1 MEEGNQKMEKAAILH
16 RPDSE
21 YAYLYEENNFH
32 IRLRTKKGDIQAV
45 NVIKGDPY
53 LITEDK
59 WYLDAESMKRLTTT
73 EQFDYWL
80 LETNAEF
87 KRLQYGFHL
96 IGKDGAEVFYG
107 DRGLF
112 DFNEKITAKAENY
125 FRMPYF
131 QEIARFKAPKWVKET
146 IWYQIF
152 PERFANGDTSNDPKG
167 TLAWSS
173 KEHPGREDFFGGD
186 LQGVIDHLDYL
197 VDLGINGIYLC
208 PIFKAHSN
216 HKYDTIDYYEID
228 PDFGDKE
235 TFRKLVA
242 EAHKRGI
249 KIMLDAVFN
258 HMGYE
263 SPQWQDVVKNQEES
277 PYASWFHIHSYPVA
291 FGKNGNEEGAKT
303 VSYDTFAFTP
313 RMPKLNTANSEV
325 QAYLLEIATYWIK
338 EFDIDAWR
346 LDVANEV
353 DHHFWKR
360 FYQET
365 VAIKA
370 DFYILGEIWHSS
382 QSWLNG
388 DEFHAVMNYAYTET
402 IEKFFVEQSISGTKM
417 ISGLNEQLML
427 YRQQTNEVMFNML
440 DSHDTARLL
449 TIAEEDK
456 AVAQMTL
463 AFAFLQPGSP
473 CIYYGTEVGMTG
485 ENDPDCRKPMIWE
498 KERQDQEFLVFTKEL
513 IQLRKEYQEVLSLGI
528 LEFIQAE
535 DETEFIGFKRE
546 NDKQVLTAYFNRG
559 KQCQVYSK
567 NQGQVLAMSRLADEE
582 TVHEKGFVV
591 LIEKK

>member
-1 MEEGNQKMEKAAILH
+1 MEKAAILH

-32 IRLRTKKGDIQAV
+32 IRLRTKKGDVQTV

-59 WYLDAESMKRLTTT
+59 WYLDSEPMKLLTTT

-80 LETNAEF
+80 IETNAAF
-87 KRLQYGFHL
+87 KRLQYAFQL
-96 IGKDGAEVFYG
+96 IGKDGEEVFYG

-112 DFNEKITAKAENY
+112 DFSEKVIAKAENY

-131 QEIARFKAPKWVKET
+131 QEIDRFKAPKWVKET

-152 PERFANGDTSNDPKG
+152 PERFANGDSSNDPEG
-167 TLAWSS
+167 TLSWKS

-197 VDLGINGIYLC
+197 VDLGINGIYFC

-235 TFRKLVA
+235 LFRRLVD

-263 SPQWQDVVKNQEES
+263 SPQWQDVVKNQEKS

-291 FGKNGNEEGAKT
+291 FGTNGNEEGAKT

-313 RMPKLNTANSEV
+313 RMPKLNTANPEV
-325 QAYLLEIATYWIK
+325 QDYLLDIATYWIK
-338 EFDIDAWR
+338 EFNIDAWR

-353 DHHFWKR
+353 DHHFWKK

-365 VAIKA
+365 VAIKE

-382 QSWLNG
+382 QSWLTG

-402 IEKFFVEQSISGTKM
+402 IENFFVEQSISATKM

-463 AFAFLQPGSP
+463 AFTFLQHGSP

-498 KERQDQEFLVFTKEL
+498 KELQDQEFLAFTKEL
-513 IQLRKEYQEVLSLGI
+513 IQLRKQYQEVLSSGT
-528 LEFIQAE
+528 LEFIQAD
-535 DETEFIGFKRE
+535 DEKEFIGFKRE

-559 KQCQVYSK
+559 
-567 NQGQVLAMSRLADEE
+567 NQLQSYPKKAEQILAMSRLSEDQIQ
-582 TVHEKGFVV
+582 EKGFVV
-591 LIEKK
+591 LVESKED